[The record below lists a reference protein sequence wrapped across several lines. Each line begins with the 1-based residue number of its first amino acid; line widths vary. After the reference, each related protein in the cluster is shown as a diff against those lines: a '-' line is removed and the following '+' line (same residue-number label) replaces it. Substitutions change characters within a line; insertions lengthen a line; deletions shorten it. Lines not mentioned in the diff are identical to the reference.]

1 MELQNALNQLQ
12 LSHSELQQLQ
22 SKLEENPEMYNENAI
37 ESKLEDMEAIM
48 TQMQEC
54 IDSIRDSFE

>member
-12 LSHSELQQLQ
+12 ISYSELEQLK
-22 SKLEENPEMYNENAI
+22 SKLEESPEMYNENAI

-48 TQMQEC
+48 AQMQEC

>member
-48 TQMQEC
+48 AQMQEC